1 MYVLPIL
8 KHTHILL
15 LTIGSY
21 GSSNY
26 FCWCGGPR
34 QTSVALDRLEFKS
47 RLSDL
52 WSAWLWT
59 SFLIF
64 SWLRCICKSVNG
76 DNNGVYPIGILGGL
90 NTYNKYPINGRY
102 CYFFLRYFW
111 SAIGWIHGYW
121 THIYGGPTV
130 TALLSYYYVP
140 GVLCFT

>member
-1 MYVLPIL
+1 MYVLPIM
-8 KHTHILL
+8 KHIHILL
-15 LTIGSY
+15 LTIWSY

-64 SWLRCICKSVNG
+64 SWLSCICKSVNG
-76 DNNGVYPIGILGGL
+76 DNNGVYPIGMLGRL
-90 NTYNKYPINGRY
+90 NTCNKYPVNDRY
-102 CYFFLRYFW
+102 CYFFLKYFW

-121 THIYGGPTV
+121 THRYGGPTV
-130 TALLSYYYVP
+130 IALLSYYYVP
-140 GVLCFT
+140 GILCFT